1 MNNQYFTK
9 LSQKIKA
16 YIRFKDPN
24 APGFN
29 VDGGFS
35 NSYYDSSEDMDGG
48 FADTIFEI
56 EVSDGGTS
64 NAVFISEIDGKFAN
78 SIEEYEEID
87 GGIAHDGNADDS
99 DEFNYIYSSTDLQEV
114 EINDNIEKL
123 FGCFNAKTA
132 KIKLLNPISQNG
144 VAKYELDDK
153 DIEIFLGYVENDVVY
168 YSKKGT
174 YRVMKP
180 KNDSIANKS
189 SYDLQD
195 FSYLLDKPCT
205 DKFPYPCTRREIVEI
220 ICRKFNLEL
229 ATQDF
234 WCSGVTIDSQ
244 FYVDGATYRE
254 IIRIIAESSL
264 CNAKL
269 GDDDKLY
276 IKFFNAT
283 DYKLTPRVYK
293 SLEFGSYVSPINRVV
308 LCETDESGSTDYD
321 VIIAEDEESIKNNGL
336 SEIKISNNLILNAD
350 REKFAPLLLGQLS
363 NFCYYAF
370 TSEMVLGNFS
380 LDHEVITLVDKQGN
394 EKPGIIMNINHLF
407 NGALK
412 SKISATAE
420 SKTKQEY
427 KGAGKIGQ
435 MIKNTLLNV
444 DKVKGMITAIN
455 EETSELE
462 SKLAKIEMSSSSV
475 TTTIQES
482 GSDNLIRNS
491 VGYAW
496 DNDNSKKPKF
506 WDLKSGTVSY
516 IENDWT
522 RINSLSGRAWVLKTG
537 VIEQEISVTTGKNY
551 TLSFI
556 TRKISALGT
565 SSIVIENGSRET
577 VFNQTMQDGSI
588 DYTFKAKGNSIKVI
602 LSASSTE
609 IYITDLLL
617 NTGDSKQ
624 QWKQASGELYTSEV
638 LVDID
643 GMLIKNNVYS
653 GYTIISPSEFAGYYE
668 IDGRYIRVFTLNK
681 DTTEVTKLQV
691 DESIEIG
698 KETNK
703 VTVLMRAVDEG
714 LDIVLVDKEVY

>member
-1 MNNQYFTK
+1 MNNEYFNR

-35 NSYYDSSEDMDGG
+35 NSYYDSNEDMDGG
-48 FADTIFEI
+48 IASTIFDL

-64 NAVFISEIDGKFAN
+64 NAVFTSEIDGLFAAN
-78 SIEEYEEID
+78 VGEYEEID

-99 DEFNYIYSSTDLQEV
+99 DEYNYIYSSTDLQEI
-114 EINDNIEKL
+114 EINDNIERL

-132 KIKLLNPISQNG
+132 KIKLLNPLSSNG
-144 VAKYELDDK
+144 ITRYDLADK
-153 DIEIFLGYVENDVVY
+153 DIEIYLGYVDNDVVH

-174 YRVMKP
+174 YRVKKP
-180 KNDSIANKS
+180 KDDTIADKS
-189 SYDLQD
+189 SYELQD
-195 FSYLLDKPCT
+195 FSFLLDKPCT
-205 DKFPYPCTRREIVEI
+205 EKFPYPCSRREIVEI
-220 ICRKFNLEL
+220 ICRKFNLIL
-229 ATQDF
+229 ATPDF
-234 WCSGVTIDSQ
+234 WCSGVSVDSQ

-254 IIRIIAESSL
+254 VIRIIAESSL

-276 IKFFNAT
+276 IKFYNNT
-283 DYKLTPRVYK
+283 DYKLKPRVYK
-293 SLEFGSYVSPINRVV
+293 SLNIGTYVSPINRIV

-321 VIIAEDEESIKNNGL
+321 VIIAEDEESIKVNGV
-336 SEIKISNNLILNAD
+336 SEVKISNNLILNAD

-363 NFCYYAF
+363 NFSYYAF
-370 TSEMVLGNFS
+370 TSEMVLGNYM
-380 LDHEVITLVDKQGN
+380 LDHEMITLVDKKGN
-394 EKPGIIMNINHLF
+394 EKPGIIMNINYLF
-407 NGALK
+407 NGAFK
-412 SKISATAE
+412 SKIGSTAE
-420 SKTKQEY
+420 SKTQQEY

-435 MIKNTLLNV
+435 MIKNTILNV

-482 GSDNLIRNS
+482 GSDNLIKNS

-496 DNDNSKKPKF
+496 ENDKPNKPKF
-506 WDLKSGTVSY
+506 WELKSGTVSY

-522 RINSLSGRAWVLKTG
+522 RINGLSGRAWVLKNG
-537 VIEQEISVTTGKNY
+537 VLKQEIAVTTGKSY

-556 TRKISALGT
+556 IKKISALGT
-565 SSIVIENGSRET
+565 SSVVIENGDKEI
-577 VFNQTMQDGSI
+577 VFNQTMNNDSY
-588 DYTFKAKGNSIKVI
+588 DYTFKAKGNSVKLI
-602 LSASSTE
+602 LSANSTE
-609 IYITDLLL
+609 VLITDLLL

-643 GMLIKNNVYS
+643 GVLIRNNVYS
-653 GYTIISPSEFAGYYE
+653 GYTIISPSEFAGYYQ
-668 IDGRYIRVFTLNK
+668 INGRYVRVFTLNK

-703 VTVLMRAVDEG
+703 VTVLMIAVDEG